1 MFTNLIVQLERNS
14 QRTTLL
20 KSELGKTLHLAY
32 LLSVVYFDVPCIP
45 KERNIIIKHKF
56 VSNSSLGNAFAV
68 GGLMNQADE
77 LTAKVKGSFDKRV
90 FEDNAF
96 LVVRG
101 SGNAG
106 DQFIA
111 AKLTRKG
118 ELS

>member
-1 MFTNLIVQLERNS
+1 MLPKRTEHHHKAQICFQQL
-14 QRTTLL
+14 
-20 KSELGKTLHLAY
+20 
-32 LLSVVYFDVPCIP
+32 P
-45 KERNIIIKHKF
+45 
-56 VSNSSLGNAFAV
+56 GNAFAV

-90 FEDNAF
+90 FEDYAF

-111 AKLTRKG
+111 AKLYDGNSHPSQRIKYGKVSCVLGFASLKLVTKQG
-118 ELS
+118 K